1 MSAPG
6 LAITFAL
13 RVTAAWQGGPP
24 LGEAIRRAHRGVDEV
39 FGADKFLDF
48 IEPVD
53 RTALFITLPRPG
65 HPSLVARDL
74 PGAGVTQLGDA
85 GEGVFTLA
93 GRVGIPEVSTFG
105 SALEPGLRVDW
116 HSYAGAPVALTRLEA
131 LHTRELRR
139 ELASAMAAATDALA
153 SIGAM
158 PCASITAS
166 SSPRR
171 LDLPPGIGPTTVA
184 VLELAANAAEA
195 ARVGLTDLAATW
207 VSTAGDTMAREL
219 ALRELL
225 VRAESVLEGA
235 ANCAVLELA
244 GRRPAT

>member
-153 SIGAM
+153 SLGAM
-158 PCASITAS
+158 PWRPADR
-166 SSPRR
+166 PRPQP